1 MKKPILTLLAVL
13 TAFFSMGQNRPL
25 NLVDFNSWSIQG
37 NINTNIGNTD
47 IAKNDL
53 FYSKTSMN
61 LGYGA
66 RLTKYISNNFGLA
79 FDVYNSTL
87 KGSNSKWEYK
97 TNINYQ
103 TSVLLMAQTGNVRY
117 FRNLEKFQLYGYL
130 GYGTVNYK
138 AEAKN
143 NVNSELNT
151 SSKGNYQVIP
161 LGLGLKYHLK
171 ENMTINMEYSFN
183 NVNGDKL
190 DGYGNV
196 LTDYDKYSR
205 ASIGFSYT
213 LGKSYKKELEWHDP
227 RPTPPK
233 PFYRVDTVV
242 VIQKTSAPDTNLR
255 KSTDVS
261 ALLSDSTLMN
271 KLMDSLDNIFLKT
284 TIYYEFNKWNC
295 PIIYNSRLTDICL
308 EVLNYEE
315 KKILIQS
322 FCDTVGT
329 PEHNMIIVERRAN
342 EIKKRIMGFG
352 ISESLIVIDLHGE
365 EDAIEPTDA
374 ENRRSMISVIDKN
387 NLFYNGPVKSTSS
400 K

>member
-1 MKKPILTLLAVL
+1 MKKPILTLLAVCI
-13 TAFFSMGQNRPL
+13 AFLSFGQNRSL
-25 NLVDFNSWSIQG
+25 DLVDFKSWSIQG
-37 NINTNIGNTD
+37 NFNTNIGNTD

-53 FYSKTSMN
+53 FYSKTSLN

-66 RLTKYISNNFGLA
+66 RLTKYISNNFGVS

-87 KGSNSKWEYK
+87 KGSNSKWGYK
-97 TNINYQ
+97 SNINYQ
-103 TSVLLMAQTGNVRY
+103 TSILLMAQTGNVRY

-130 GYGTVNYK
+130 GYGMLNYK

-143 NVNSELNT
+143 NSNPELNS
-151 SSKGNYQVIP
+151 SSKGSYQVIP
-161 LGLGLKYHLK
+161 VGLGVKYHLK
-171 ENMTINMEYSFN
+171 ENMTINMEYCFN

-190 DGYGNV
+190 DAYSDA
-196 LTDYDKYSR
+196 LTEYDKYSR

-213 LGKSYKKELEWHDP
+213 LGKYYKKELEWHDP
-227 RPTPPK
+227 RPTPAK

-242 VIQKTSAPDTNLR
+242 VVQKTMKPDTNIR
-255 KSTDVS
+255 KATDVS
-261 ALLSDSTLMN
+261 ALLSDSIVMN
-271 KLMDSLDNIFLKT
+271 KLMDSIENNLLRT

-295 PIIYNSRLTDICL
+295 PLIYNSRLTDISL
-308 EVLNYEE
+308 EVLNYEG

-329 PEHNMIIVERRAN
+329 PEHNMNVVKLRAN
-342 EIKKRIMGFG
+342 EIKKRIVDFG

-374 ENRRSMISVIDKN
+374 ENRRSIISVIDKN
-387 NLFYNGPVKSTSS
+387 NLFYNGPVKSEIS